1 MGFGGVRWN
10 FRLLNPFDWLRRSDF
25 TRFQGP
31 AQLRNRFQGLQVA
44 RIRGPVAFHF
54 TLHAK
59 DFGTWPGLE
68 VMHLSSFGACT
79 QCCFSIVFHR
89 FYIHNRQSVKDVKV
103 LMGFQPD
110 SAPPLFKWQL
120 TSEASWPYISAAPL
134 LSMPF
139 AASPGGNVGMPCRA
153 PCRAPLT

>member
-103 LMGFQPD
+103 LMGFQRD

-120 TSEASWPYISAAPL
+120 TSSPRPPGLISLPRLCSRCLSQPRLAATLACP
-134 LSMPF
+134 
-139 AASPGGNVGMPCRA
+139 VGRPVGRH
-153 PCRAPLT
+153 